1 MNINDVAASIENKTY
16 TPSDLAWLLEELKDA
31 IATRGDLAG
40 LVSSAYDTG
49 YEDGKAGVGWKIDPA
64 DVSVIGFGHYQVES
78 ARTLPM
84 GTTKT
89 DILIAAI
96 GLCGEAGEVA
106 DYVKKVEGHGH
117 EFNKAKLA
125 EELGD
130 VLWYVAALCSYYD
143 IQLGAAAIGNIKKL
157 RARYPK
163 GFSQAASR
171 ERKNGL

>member
-1 MNINDVAASIENKTY
+1 MNLNDVAARIENKTY
-16 TPSDLAWLLEELKDA
+16 TPSDLTWLVAELRAVTQMKNDFM
-31 IATRGDLAG
+31 D
-40 LVSSAYDTG
+40 LVSSSYDTG
-49 YEDGKAGVGWKIDPA
+49 YADGEAKAGWKIDPT

-84 GTTKT
+84 GTTRT
-89 DILIAAI
+89 DIFIAAI

-106 DYVKKVEGHGH
+106 DYIKKIEGHGH
-117 EFNKAKLA
+117 KFNKAKLT

-157 RARYPK
+157 RGRYPK

-171 ERKNGL
+171 ERANEL